1 MSDDGGPGSG
11 KRKFSVGASVK
22 PEDDDDGSDKK
33 RGKFAIKFL
42 EDKNKRHITFSKR
55 RQGILKKAAELS
67 ILTGTQV
74 LLLVASES
82 GTVTHF
88 ATPKFEAMLNG
99 PGVPCKHCNQN
110 QNAKDMIERCLTA
123 DDDDEAVD
131 SGDEAEHKPQVE
143 EDPSQ
148 AQQQAA
154 WTQQTMAAYAAQ
166 HGGVPQQ
173 QQYAQY
179 TGAYGMGEA
188 GPDGQY
194 SLHGYGGHNGDL
206 SGIFNPVSS
215 AGKADNS

>member
-1 MSDDGGPGSG
+1 M
-11 KRKFSVGASVK
+11 
-22 PEDDDDGSDKK
+22 
-33 RGKFAIKFL
+33 
-42 EDKNKRHITFSKR
+42 
-55 RQGILKKAAELS
+55 
-67 ILTGTQV
+67 
-74 LLLVASES
+74 ASES

-131 SGDEAEHKPQVE
+131 SGDEAEHKPHVE

-154 WTQQTMAAYAAQ
+154 WTQQSMAAYAAQ